1 MKKLYY
7 LLLLLPFSLLISCN
21 DDKDFSPVDMTLT
34 LDGVTLVNDN
44 FYTVAGENVSVENLE
59 VKSIDGKNTGV
70 THVLITINGVPM
82 NGVPGN
88 PFIGPVST
96 ENLSAGTYTIE
107 VSGNLIQVDSSV
119 KIFAVTYPLT
129 IVESQ
134 EDLPSGTPEIG
145 TYSQT
150 IRLTDNN

>member
-7 LLLLLPFSLLISCN
+7 LLLLLPFSLLLSCS

-44 FYTVAGENVSVENLE
+44 FYTIAGEKVSIENLS
-59 VKSIDGKNTGV
+59 VKSIDGKNSAV
-70 THVLITINGVPM
+70 TNVLFTLNGVPL

-88 PFIGPVST
+88 PFVATIPT
-96 ENLSAGTYTIE
+96 ENLAAGTYSLEI
-107 VSGNLIQVDSSV
+107 SGNLIQVDSSI
-119 KIFAVTYPLT
+119 KIFAVSYPLT
-129 IVESQ
+129 IVENEES
-134 EDLPSGTPEIG
+134 LPTDAPEIG
-145 TYSQT
+145 SYSQT